1 MEILVPAVMNRE
13 VSDLENAGTVN
24 LQIRETKKV
33 ESDSEGEEDDNKKGY
48 YNLIKVSIC

>member
-24 LQIRETKKV
+24 LQIRENKKV
-33 ESDSEGEEDDNKKGY
+33 ESDSEGEDDNKKGY
-48 YNLIKVSIC
+48 YDLIKVSIC